1 MSKTNDGATDEG
13 GDIFDCSFKQ
23 IIGSLSDK
31 ALVSFINS
39 LFDAAAI

>member
-1 MSKTNDGATDEG
+1 MPKTNDGAPDGG
-13 GDIFDCSFKQ
+13 GDIFDRSFKQ

-39 LFDAAAI
+39 LFGAAAI